1 MSTSTIQLDEW
12 LSERDL
18 AHILGKSPATMSSER
33 CRGTYHP
40 PYYRFG
46 QKVRYRRSEVE
57 AWMATCR
64 RVPAATQL
72 AETA

>member
-1 MSTSTIQLDEW
+1 MSDNTPSEW
-12 LSERDL
+12 LSEKEL
-18 AHILGKSPATMSSER
+18 AAITGKAPCTLASER
-33 CRGTYHP
+33 SRGTYHP

-57 AWMATCR
+57 AWMAACR

-72 AETA
+72 AAETA